1 MIDPQQSHAW
11 LVGGGISSLAAAVF
25 LIRDAGVPGPHVH
38 ILEESEIT
46 GGALDGALSPAQRGY
61 VTRGGR
67 MFEEEAYDSLW
78 NLLETIPSLESPP
91 LTVRE
96 EILAFNEQVK
106 TESRARLI
114 SRGPHI
120 VQAREYGFDLQD
132 RVAMMRLMTTPEQL
146 LGTRR
151 IDEIFSEHFFCTN
164 FWQMWR
170 TTFAFQNWHSAVELR
185 RYFLRFA
192 REFSHLHTLSGVRR
206 TRYNQYDSIVRPI
219 QRWLEAQ
226 GVDVRFGTCV
236 IDIDFTQDDTTR
248 RRATRLHVE
257 TAHRAA
263 VIDVQDQDTVFVTI
277 GSIIA
282 DACYAGNDSVPELV
296 RDRRDGSWRLWE
308 TLAMKAED
316 FGRPSVFFG
325 NIEENKWE
333 SFTLTMRG
341 DALLRRIV
349 EFSNNQPGTGALMSF
364 VNSAWLMS
372 IVVPHQP
379 HFRDMPPD
387 TFTLWGYGL
396 HIDKP
401 GDFIKKPMSQCTG
414 HEILAELVH
423 HLGFE
428 DALDEI
434 RASTD
439 VTTAMLPYASSL
451 FSCRALG
458 DRPLIVPQGAANF
471 AFLGQFTEMPV
482 DVVFT
487 VEYSVH
493 GAMHA
498 VYTLYRPG
506 DLPPVRH
513 ARLEPGVAWNALE
526 ALFLRRQ
533 RAV

>member
-38 ILEESEIT
+38 VLEESTIA
-46 GGALDGALSPAQRGY
+46 GGALDGAMSPAQRGY

-67 MFEEEAYDSLW
+67 MFEEEAYDTLW
-78 NLLETIPSLESPP
+78 NLLETIPSLDDPALS
-91 LTVRE
+91 VRE
-96 EILAFNEQVK
+96 EILSFNEQVK
-106 TESRARLI
+106 TESRARLVA
-114 SRGPHI
+114 RGPDI
-120 VQAREYGFDLQD
+120 VNARAFGFDLQD

-151 IDEIFSEHFFCTN
+151 IDEIFSAHFLASN

-192 REFSHLHTLSGVRR
+192 REFSHLNTLSGVRR

-226 GVDVRFGTCV
+226 GVDVRFGARV
-236 IDIDFTQDDTTR
+236 VDIDLTQIEPANR
-248 RRATRLHVE
+248 RITRLHIE
-257 TAHRAA
+257 TAAGPAA
-263 VIDVQDQDTVFVTI
+263 IELGDQDTAFITI
-277 GSIIA
+277 GSITA
-282 DACYAGNDSVPELV
+282 DACYAGNDSVPDLV
-296 RDRRDGSWRLWE
+296 RDRRGGSWRLWE
-308 TLAMKAED
+308 TLAMKAGD

-333 SFTLTMRG
+333 SFTLTMHG

-349 EFSNNQPGTGALMSF
+349 AFSGNEPGTGALMSF
-364 VNSAWLMS
+364 VDSAWLLS
-372 IVVPHQP
+372 IVVPCQP
-379 HFRDMPPD
+379 HFLDMPPD

-396 HIDKP
+396 HIDMP
-401 GDFIKKPMSQCTG
+401 GDFVKKPMSQCTG
-414 HEILAELVH
+414 HEILSELVH

-428 DALDEI
+428 AALDEI
-434 RASTD
+434 RANTD

-458 DRPLIVPQGAANF
+458 DRPLVVPEGARNF

-487 VEYSVH
+487 VEYSVQ

-498 VYTLYRPG
+498 VYTLYRPD

-513 ARLEPGVAWNALE
+513 TGLEPGVAWNALQT
-526 ALFLRRQ
+526 LFLRR
-533 RAV
+533 